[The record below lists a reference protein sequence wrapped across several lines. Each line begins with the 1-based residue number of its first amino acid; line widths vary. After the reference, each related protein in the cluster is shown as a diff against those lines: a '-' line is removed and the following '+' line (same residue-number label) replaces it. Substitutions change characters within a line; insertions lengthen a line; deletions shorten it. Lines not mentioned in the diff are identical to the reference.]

1 MAGEGSFDL
10 AKLFSNQ
17 GYECIVETIFFQ
29 MDPTTLALCRL
40 VSKSWKALIDNR
52 KSLLICQLK
61 QLTKVKLAYPEAK
74 VWYKLRRI
82 LEDQRKMS
90 VLERFPEFKQ
100 LLVDLERMGTTN
112 DFKTIVVLLKDYTKH
127 QIVPVGKLQD
137 KRISRSPLH
146 FAIEN
151 GNQDFVKILLRST
164 NFDFQPSIHF
174 NGQIVATYLGLAIHD
189 QTIVELFLDYAI
201 AKGIN
206 LNIPDGQGR
215 TAFHYA
221 CMHGTL
227 EVVKLFL
234 EKVEKEFLGLNMLD
248 REGHSPLHLACIGNK
263 PKNIQYLL
271 TLSLPFDANA
281 MDRNGW
287 TLLHLAAKHGH
298 DKVFQVV
305 LEASLEHEINVNA
318 FDSENKTPFTI
329 ACMNGCLEV
338 AKLMI
343 FQSREYQI
351 DLNLLDFQGN
361 SAIHYAFE
369 NGHLDIVRVIFDE
382 AKDKDINLNQ
392 EGDIFRELFIPIFNT
407 VNSKGCL
414 VFGRRPE
421 LWDPMKITSAIFFMP
436 AILFQVRSIRIM
448 LYTMLL
454 MSSLILLYPKRL
466 YLDLLFQITGVSY
479 FYVEGQCY
487 NFSFIDWLE
496 YFLRPQCTGFGF
508 INILH
513 SMYVW
518 YYLRLFPWLIYLIS
532 LTTKSKTI
540 WKTHYRH
547 YYSFRKMVY
556 SVNRMIDII
565 YYRLF
570 LSLLDMFPFFV
581 SQSVGLVVGLGI
593 ICVLSSF
600 YPHFHIIQIIITFT
614 IALIG
619 TVSFLKPE

>member
-1 MAGEGSFDL
+1 M
-10 AKLFSNQ
+10 
-17 GYECIVETIFFQ
+17 
-29 MDPTTLALCRL
+29 
-40 VSKSWKALIDNR
+40 
-52 KSLLICQLK
+52 
-61 QLTKVKLAYPEAK
+61 
-74 VWYKLRRI
+74 
-82 LEDQRKMS
+82 
-90 VLERFPEFKQ
+90 
-100 LLVDLERMGTTN
+100 
-112 DFKTIVVLLKDYTKH
+112 
-127 QIVPVGKLQD
+127 
-137 KRISRSPLH
+137 
-146 FAIEN
+146 
-151 GNQDFVKILLRST
+151 
-164 NFDFQPSIHF
+164 
-174 NGQIVATYLGLAIHD
+174 
-189 QTIVELFLDYAI
+189 DYAI
-201 AKGIN
+201 TNDIN
-206 LNIPDGQGR
+206 LDIPDGQGR
-215 TAFHYA
+215 TAIHHA
-221 CMHGTL
+221 CMHGKL

-234 EKVEKEFLGLNMLD
+234 EKVKEEFLGLNILD

-263 PKNIQYLL
+263 PENVQHLL
-271 TLSLPFDANA
+271 TLSLPIDVNA

-454 MSSLILLYPKRL
+454 MSSLILMYPKRL

>member
-100 LLVDLERMGTTN
+100 VLVDLERNGSLR

-151 GNQDFVKILLRST
+151 GNQDFVKILMRST

-189 QTIVELFLDYAI
+189 QAIVELFLDYAI

-234 EKVEKEFLGLNMLD
+234 EKVEEEFLGLNVLD

-263 PKNIQYLL
+263 PENVQHLL
-271 TLSLPFDANA
+271 TLSLPIDVNA
-281 MDRNGW
+281 IDRNGW

-298 DKVFQVV
+298 DKVVQVV

-318 FDSENKTPFTI
+318 FDFENKTPFTI
-329 ACMNGCLEV
+329 ACMNGHLEA

-343 FQSREYQI
+343 YQSRAYQI
-351 DLNLLDFQGN
+351 DLNLLDFHGH
-361 SAIHYAFE
+361 SAIYFAFK
-369 NGHLDIVRVIFDE
+369 NAHPDIVRLIFDE
-382 AKDKDINLNQ
+382 AKDKNIFLNQ
-392 EGDIFRELFIPIFNT
+392 EGDLKREVFIVIFDKVNT
-407 VNSKGCL
+407 NGSL

-421 LWDPMKITSAIFFMP
+421 LWDPMKITSALFVFPYSIVFHYIFV
-436 AILFQVRSIRIM
+436 ILMMIT
-448 LYTMLL
+448 Y
-454 MSSLILLYPKRL
+454 SLIRWSIHF
-466 YLDLLFQITGVSY
+466 LFHVTVSQ
-479 FYVEGQCY
+479 EQCY
-487 NFSFIDWLE
+487 YYGFIDWLE
-496 YFLRPQCTGFGF
+496 DFIRPQCTKPELEVLK
-508 INILH
+508 IQL
-513 SMYVW
+513 
-518 YYLRLFPWLIYLIS
+518 LRLIIVLLTNLFFIFLYSFLYAHPFSVIGTLTAIITNVLIGSIFFQLGLFPIFFVSVALSIFSTFLI
-532 LTTKSKTI
+532 TKSKTI
-540 WKTHYRH
+540 WKMQ
-547 YYSFRKMVY
+547 YYFIC
-556 SVNRMIDII
+556 SV
-565 YYRLF
+565 LT
-570 LSLLDMFPFFV
+570 
-581 SQSVGLVVGLGI
+581 Q
-593 ICVLSSF
+593 
-600 YPHFHIIQIIITFT
+600 
-614 IALIG
+614 
-619 TVSFLKPE
+619 